1 MLQRVV
7 EGAEK
12 IGLGPVDAPTE
23 SIERHVMQLHHA
35 RHDTGEIVLSISLM
49 IAWILSASRCFCQS
63 SARLHSRLHAWN
75 LTLSLFGRCVVQGV
89 AASSV

>member
-63 SARLHSRLHAWN
+63 SARLHAWN